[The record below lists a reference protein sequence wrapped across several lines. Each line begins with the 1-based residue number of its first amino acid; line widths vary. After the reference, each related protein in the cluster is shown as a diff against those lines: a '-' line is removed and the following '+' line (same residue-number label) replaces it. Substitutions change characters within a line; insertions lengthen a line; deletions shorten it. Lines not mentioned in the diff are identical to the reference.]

1 MTEKQYLLGTDEQQQ
16 WMQEYTFAPR
26 GIGFKEPGVL
36 GMDAKEFSA
45 FNVAK
50 SFYQVHPEVFNLKLV
65 AEKTG
70 VAESEIATRLKRMVD
85 RRLIMFVKNSSVSAL
100 GFGLYYWIVKMK
112 KDCPPQAKT
121 QLAEWIQN
129 KDEICTGYLTEGD
142 FDFF

>member
-1 MTEKQYLLGTDEQQQ
+1 
-16 WMQEYTFAPR
+16 MQEDTFAPR
-26 GIGFKEPGVL
+26 GNGFKEPGVL

-70 VAESEIATRLKRMVD
+70 VAESEIAARLKRMID

-112 KDCPPQAKT
+112 KDCPPQDVYKR
-121 QLAEWIQN
+121 Q
-129 KDEICTGYLTEGD
+129 GYGSRN
-142 FDFF
+142 

>member
-65 AEKTG
+65 SEKTG
-70 VAESEIATRLKRMVD
+70 VAESEIAARLKRMID

-112 KDCPPQAKT
+112 RTARRRRRRGWRNGFRIRTRSAPV
-121 QLAEWIQN
+121 I
-129 KDEICTGYLTEGD
+129 
-142 FDFF
+142 

>member
-70 VAESEIATRLKRMVD
+70 VAESEIAARLKRMCRSPVD
-85 RRLIMFVKNSSVSAL
+85 HVCEEFFRFRS
-100 GFGLYYWIVKMK
+100 GFWVVLLDCENERGLPAAG
-112 KDCPPQAKT
+112 KDAVGGMDS
-121 QLAEWIQN
+121 E
-129 KDEICTGYLTEGD
+129 
-142 FDFF
+142 